1 MYGEYVRTL
10 SFRNLLSYVCIYIYI
25 SVYLLDLPARIRLS
39 AKMYKKRKKKMKE
52 RRKEGGWEIRD
63 KGKG

>member
-1 MYGEYVRTL
+1 MYGEYVL
-10 SFRNLLSYVCIYIYI
+10 FRNLLSYVCIYI

>member
-10 SFRNLLSYVCIYIYI
+10 SFRNLLSYACIYI